1 MPPTL
6 RPRLALASLG
16 SLCVLA
22 AACGGAS
29 GPTLGDG
36 ATAGADPVE
45 TVAAAP
51 APAQPAPQASAEAA
65 SQADAETSASA
76 VVEPA
81 PPRKAK
87 GKGKKLPAA
96 KQIPVVVASVPEG
109 DTVEL
114 QDGRVVRLAQIDAPD
129 ARATECYGV
138 RARQALRALLPKG
151 TRVRLESDPA
161 LDPVDAEGRLVRYVR
176 VQGENVNLLLVR
188 SGAATVWFARGDRG
202 RYADDLLGEA
212 KAARAARIGLWR
224 ECPRTKLDPKR
235 PAMTTPPT
243 GNRS

>member
-6 RPRLALASLG
+6 RPRLALASLA

-22 AACGGAS
+22 AACGGTS
-29 GPTLGDG
+29 GPTLGDA
-36 ATAGADPVE
+36 ATAGAEPVE

-51 APAQPAPQASAEAA
+51 APAQPAPEASAEAPPEA
-65 SQADAETSASA
+65 EAETSANA

-81 PPRKAK
+81 PPRK
-87 GKGKKLPAA
+87 GKAKKLPPA
-96 KQIPVVVASVPEG
+96 KRIPVVVASVPEG

-129 ARATECYGV
+129 ARANECYGV

-176 VQGENVNLLLVR
+176 VHGENVNLLLVR
-188 SGAATVWFARGDRG
+188 AGAATVWFSRGDRG

-212 KAARAARIGLWR
+212 KAARAARTGLWR

-243 GNRS
+243 GSRS